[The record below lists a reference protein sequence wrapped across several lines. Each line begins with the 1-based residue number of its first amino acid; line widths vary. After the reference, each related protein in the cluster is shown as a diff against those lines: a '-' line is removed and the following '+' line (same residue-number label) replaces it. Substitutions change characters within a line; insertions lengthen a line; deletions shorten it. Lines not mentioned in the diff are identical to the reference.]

1 MVPNSAKSF
10 RIPKA
15 MSTQHPDNA
24 FLPPFAT
31 DDEVLKG
38 EDEIAE
44 AEFVFTTL
52 GCDEQMWDY
61 EGKGADIDVVM
72 KLLVANPEF
81 FNKHRLGKDVFLT
94 IRIPNPTAERGM
106 RKRAEEALHN
116 VTTSFD
122 LAQQFY
128 RDTDAAP
135 IFEVILPFTTSADE
149 AYRVYRYYQTYVA
162 RSFGQAQSPEL
173 PMGDWL
179 GESLPKSINVIPLI
193 EDRDNLIHIDDLV
206 KDYLLGIEKMDQKPT
221 HLRVFLARSDPA
233 LNYGILSATLLNKI
247 ALQRLEALET
257 ASGIPIYPMIGVGGV
272 PFRGNLRPGFV
283 DSVLEEYPSV
293 QTFSVQSSFK
303 YDNPTDI
310 VRDEIRKIR
319 EHERTRALPID
330 EWRAVDL
337 IDRYTAAYQQQVER
351 LAPLVNA
358 VAPLV
363 PRRRDRRL
371 HIGLYGYSR
380 TMGDSTGDTE
390 TQLPRAISFCAAL
403 YSLGI
408 PPELLALGSLTKDDL
423 QFLESVYPHFLDDI
437 SAAGHYANE
446 SVMRR
451 LLGDEAWNAA
461 APYVS
466 DVDQE
471 HEGLTTLIADRMETR
486 TDDARTKQ
494 LMVWAAET
502 RRFLG

>member
-1 MVPNSAKSF
+1 MPTSGSPLFN
-10 RIPKA
+10 IPKA

-31 DDEVLKG
+31 DPEVLKG

-44 AEFVFTTL
+44 ADFVFSTL

-72 KLLVANPEF
+72 KLLVAHPEF
-81 FNKHRLGKDVFLT
+81 FQEHRLGKDVFLT
-94 IRIPNPTAERGM
+94 IRIPNPTAEKGM

-128 RDTDAAP
+128 QNADTAP

-149 AYRVYRYYQTYVA
+149 AYWVYRYYQTYVA
-162 RSFGQAQSPEL
+162 RSYGQAKSPDMPL
-173 PMGDWL
+173 GDWL
-179 GESLPKSINVIPLI
+179 GESLPERINVIPLV
-193 EDRDNLIHIDDLV
+193 EDRDNLLHIDDLV
-206 KDYLLGIEKMDQKPT
+206 KGYLLRIEKMEQLPT

-233 LNYGILSATLLNKI
+233 LNYGLLSATLLNKI
-247 ALQRLEALET
+247 ALQRLESLEKT
-257 ASGIPIYPMIGVGGV
+257 SGVPIFPIIGVGGV
-272 PFRGNLRPGFV
+272 PFRGNFRPGYV
-283 DSVLEEYPSV
+283 DSVLQEYPSV

-303 YDNPTDI
+303 FDNAPEV
-310 VRDEIRKIR
+310 VREEIQKIR
-319 EHERTRALPID
+319 EHNRGQATSID
-330 EWRAVDL
+330 ELRAVDI
-337 IDRYTAAYQQQVER
+337 IDRYTKAYQQQVER
-351 LAPLVNA
+351 LAPLVNT
-358 VAPLV
+358 VAPLI

-380 TMGDSTGDTE
+380 TLGDPDAHME
-390 TQLPRAISFCAAL
+390 TQLPRAISFCASL
-403 YSLGI
+403 YSLGV

-423 QFLESVYPHFLDDI
+423 RFLASTYPHFQDDVA
-437 SAAGHYANE
+437 AAGHYANE
-446 SVMRR
+446 DAIRR
-451 LLGDEAWNAA
+451 LLGDEAWEAA

-466 DVDQE
+466 DVDRE
-471 HEGLTTLIADRMETR
+471 HKGLTTLISDRVESR
-486 TDDARTKQ
+486 ADDARTKQ
-494 LMVWAAET
+494 LIVWAAET